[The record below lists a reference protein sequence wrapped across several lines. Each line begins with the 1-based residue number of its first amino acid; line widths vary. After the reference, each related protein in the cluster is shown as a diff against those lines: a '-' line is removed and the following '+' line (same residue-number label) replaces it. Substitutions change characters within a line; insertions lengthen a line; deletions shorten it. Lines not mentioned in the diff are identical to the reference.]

1 MINSLCLYFKSC
13 RMLIRSQMQY
23 RASFLMQTF
32 TQLVMM
38 VTELLAVLILMD
50 RFSVLG
56 QWNRGEILFFF
67 GVISTSF
74 YLCECFAR
82 GITQF
87 PPLIAQGDL
96 DSMLIRPRGV
106 LFQVICSRAD
116 PRRFVDP
123 GQRKRADSLDVL
135 QDAAAD
141 LDHSG
146 RHGAGVRAVSHRS
159 HAVLL
164 LRQAH

>member
-13 RMLIRSQMQY
+13 RMLIRSQMQS

-38 VTELLAVLILMD
+38 VTELMAVLILMD

-106 LFQVICSRAD
+106 LFQVI
-116 PRRFVDP
+116 
-123 GQRKRADSLDVL
+123 
-135 QDAAAD
+135 
-141 LDHSG
+141 
-146 RHGAGVRAVSHRS
+146 
-159 HAVLL
+159 
-164 LRQAH
+164 

>member
-87 PPLIAQGDL
+87 PPLIKSSATHIKG
-96 DSMLIRPRGV
+96 
-106 LFQVICSRAD
+106 
-116 PRRFVDP
+116 
-123 GQRKRADSLDVL
+123 
-135 QDAAAD
+135 
-141 LDHSG
+141 
-146 RHGAGVRAVSHRS
+146 
-159 HAVLL
+159 LL
-164 LRQAH
+164 LSPVWGDFGSLAVTVSALAISLVPSLSL

>member
-67 GVISTSF
+67 GVIF
-74 YLCECFAR
+74 HIILPVRVLCAR
-82 GITQF
+82 HHAV
-87 PPLIAQGDL
+87 P
-96 DSMLIRPRGV
+96 
-106 LFQVICSRAD
+106 
-116 PRRFVDP
+116 
-123 GQRKRADSLDVL
+123 
-135 QDAAAD
+135 AAD
-141 LDHSG
+141 CAGRSG
-146 RHGAGVRAVSHRS
+146 QHAHPPARRAVSGYLAAAPIPAAS
-159 HAVLL
+159 APF
-164 LRQAH
+164 

>member
-1 MINSLCLYFKSC
+1 MINSLFLYFKSC

-67 GVISTSF
+67 GMYAV
-74 YLCECFAR
+74 
-82 GITQF
+82 
-87 PPLIAQGDL
+87 
-96 DSMLIRPRGV
+96 
-106 LFQVICSRAD
+106 
-116 PRRFVDP
+116 
-123 GQRKRADSLDVL
+123 
-135 QDAAAD
+135 
-141 LDHSG
+141 G
-146 RHGAGVRAVSHRS
+146 RCVVRAKGATSVNSS
-159 HAVLL
+159 CSPLG
-164 LRQAH
+164 

>member
-96 DSMLIRPRGV
+96 DGMLVRRAACCFR
-106 LFQVICSRAD
+106 LF
-116 PRRFVDP
+116 
-123 GQRKRADSLDVL
+123 
-135 QDAAAD
+135 AAAPIPAA
-141 LDHSG
+141 S
-146 RHGAGVRAVSHRS
+146 APF
-159 HAVLL
+159 
-164 LRQAH
+164 

>member
-38 VTELLAVLILMD
+38 VAELLAVLILMD

-106 LFQVICSRAD
+106 LFQVICSRAA
-116 PRRFVDP
+116 RIW
-123 GQRKRADSLDVL
+123 
-135 QDAAAD
+135 
-141 LDHSG
+141 G
-146 RHGAGVRAVSHRS
+146 RQIH
-159 HAVLL
+159 LK
-164 LRQAH
+164 